1 MAKTKEYQLRAIRN
15 YDAKRGGIA
24 VTIRFTDAEAAEL
37 DAARGEQT
45 RPGFVKAV
53 ALQAVLDWIRRNTK

>member
-1 MAKTKEYQLRAIRN
+1 MAKTPDSQLRAIRN

-53 ALQAVLDWIRRNTK
+53 ALQAIKERAR